1 MRHLS
6 LLRGR
11 RLARANWRG
20 HGRRVAM
27 ARRRHASQGR
37 QPPRL
42 PGHRQRCDGRH
53 DGHAAAGSGRGL
65 SRTTN
70 RTREKRMA
78 DTQQF
83 TGKAAIVTGA
93 GQGIGEGYAKGLA
106 SRGCAVVVADINET
120 QGRRVADEIGKAG
133 GKALFAKVD
142 VASEA
147 SAKALAEQTVAAFGR
162 VDYLVNNAAMI
173 GNLDFNP
180 LMSVD
185 LAYLNQLISVNMLG
199 AVVMKIGRA
208 HV

>member
-1 MRHLS
+1 M
-6 LLRGR
+6 
-11 RLARANWRG
+11 
-20 HGRRVAM
+20 V
-27 ARRRHASQGR
+27 
-37 QPPRL
+37 P
-42 PGHRQRCDGRH
+42 
-53 DGHAAAGSGRGL
+53 
-65 SRTTN
+65 
-70 RTREKRMA
+70 
-78 DTQQF
+78 
-83 TGKAAIVTGA
+83 GA

-106 SRGCAVVVADINET
+106 SRGCPGVVADSNET

-162 VDYLVNNAAMI
+162 VDYLVNNAAMF

-199 AVVMKIGRA
+199 AVVMTRAVVPHMQQGAAIVNQSSTAAWMNIDYRSEEHTSELQSLMRISYAVFCLKTKKNPQINELSHKI
-208 HV
+208 